1 MAKIFFA
8 GIKHSGKTRMAK
20 LVSDMI
26 AAECSDADALALPLL
41 GGVSV
46 RAFYR
51 SSGKDAFME
60 KEYEAVRNYAESHSS
75 FILSLGGGASD
86 NARLRDYLK
95 TAGKVV
101 YLRRNEEDMLPVI
114 LKDGIPPFLD
124 KDDPALSFHK
134 LYMERDRK
142 YLDMADLVLELGP
155 YGDKEETAK
164 RILEALKENGYVQ

>member
-1 MAKIFFA
+1 
-8 GIKHSGKTRMAK
+8 MAK
-20 LVSDMI
+20 LVSEMI

-41 GGVSV
+41 GGFSV
-46 RAFYR
+46 REFYR
-51 SSGKDAFME
+51 ASGKDAFME

-124 KDDPALSFHK
+124 GPQLK
-134 LYMERDRK
+134 YMERDRK

>member
-26 AAECSDADALALPLL
+26 AA
-41 GGVSV
+41 SV
-46 RAFYR
+46 REFYR